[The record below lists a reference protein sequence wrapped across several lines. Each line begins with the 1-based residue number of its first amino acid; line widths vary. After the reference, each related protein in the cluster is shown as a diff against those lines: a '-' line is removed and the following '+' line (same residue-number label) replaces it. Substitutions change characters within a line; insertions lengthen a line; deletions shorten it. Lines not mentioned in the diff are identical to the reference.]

1 MRPTLMRL
9 ILPLALCFGSGCAYF
24 AATPPLDLADAE
36 VHATQDVP
44 VPQGFVM
51 DKSASHK
58 HERDGFRRY
67 QLVYRRTEYLSEERV
82 REFVQQTYTRAGWK
96 LRFLWGLEE
105 SNFLFVRGAEECEV
119 RVSED
124 FGDRFTTLQVWV
136 RPRETPDGSLVAAK
150 SLQDSG
156 RDEGGT
162 QGSMPASSARGR
174 N

>member
-1 MRPTLMRL
+1 MRLMRL

-24 AATPPLDLADAE
+24 AATPPLDIADAE
-36 VHATQDVP
+36 VHATKDVP

-51 DKSASHK
+51 DKSASHR
-58 HERDGFRRY
+58 HQRDGFRRY
-67 QLVYRRTEYLSEERV
+67 ELVYRRTEYLSEQRV

-124 FGDRFTTLQVWV
+124 FGDRFTTLHVRV
-136 RPRETPDGSLVAAK
+136 RPRETPDGSLVASK
-150 SLQDSG
+150 SLQENG
-156 RDEGGT
+156 RNAGGT
-162 QGSMPASSARGR
+162 KSTVPASSQRDGK
-174 N
+174 